1 MIEIKTNE
9 SEKYIYIEISGHAG
23 FDRAGRD
30 IVCAA
35 VSMLY
40 QCFLQTVDDQGL
52 VSCEFDDDV
61 HAVRV
66 IRCEETEHYYN
77 MLMTGLKMLA
87 EQFGEFVAIKGE
99 K

>member
-1 MIEIKTNE
+1 MIEIKTND

-66 IRCEETEHYYN
+66 IRCEETESASTEE
-77 MLMTGLKMLA
+77 MPEEPAA
-87 EQFGEFVAIKGE
+87 EPAEYE
-99 K
+99 E